1 MKKKLLP
8 FFIACLAATFVA
20 LLAFANNVVAIVRWW
35 RAFLA
40 AGGDSSGVLAHA
52 PGFVPWLDWTA
63 VDYSAV
69 TTFIP
74 FLGFACMAVAAFR
87 ILCGRRMRVGDFPF
101 FRGSDQL
108 NVALGLFGTLWGII
122 VIGYF
127 KLDTV
132 QMADLMQCLHT
143 ALFSTLM
150 AVVWVFMIDRPLVR
164 PFFTR
169 LLEASGLA
177 ETDDGDL
184 AAAVDRLVVRLGA
197 ASDAF
202 DKRQQEYETAF
213 EKRLANYEQE
223 FDKRQKEYVEF
234 FSRRIDELE
243 KRARE
248 SEDRLAKVTDDA
260 RWRGIADRAF
270 SYIETGPLKTYDWAA
285 QFEDTNQTRDYVGQC
300 SVPAFQTAL
309 LLLERFPGDAARVAQ
324 ARELADW
331 VEDQFVFWRHPCR
344 SDGRGILSEP
354 SEVFSPHWG
363 DGSNPKHDFSNWIEV
378 PSVTEKY
385 HYNQPESGLAG
396 SMARLYLK
404 LYRVTRE
411 HL

>member
-8 FFIACLAATFVA
+8 LFIACLAATFVA

-35 RAFLA
+35 QAFLA

-74 FLGFACMAVAAFR
+74 ALGLVMMTVS
-87 ILCGRRMRVGDFPF
+87 LGRMLAGKRMRAGDFPF
-101 FRGSDQL
+101 FKGSDQL

-132 QMADLMQCLHT
+132 TMADLMQCLHT

-164 PFFTR
+164 PWFTK
-169 LLEASGLA
+169 LLDESGLA

-202 DKRQQEYETAF
+202 DRRQKEFEAAFEKRGAEYAAHF
-213 EKRLANYEQE
+213 EKRLADYEKD
-223 FDKRQKEYVEF
+223 FDARQKEYVEF
-234 FSRRIDELE
+234 FRRRIDELE
-243 KRARE
+243 KRAQA
-248 SEDRLAKVTDDA
+248 SEERLKSV
-260 RWRGIADRAF
+260 
-270 SYIETGPLKTYDWAA
+270 AA
-285 QFEDTNQTRDYVGQC
+285 
-300 SVPAFQTAL
+300 AL
-309 LLLERFPGDAARVAQ
+309 HG
-324 ARELADW
+324 
-331 VEDQFVFWRHPCR
+331 
-344 SDGRGILSEP
+344 
-354 SEVFSPHWG
+354 
-363 DGSNPKHDFSNWIEV
+363 
-378 PSVTEKY
+378 
-385 HYNQPESGLAG
+385 
-396 SMARLYLK
+396 
-404 LYRVTRE
+404 
-411 HL
+411 